1 MVRDPFQPAVIF
13 VLIMVVLGGLNLA
26 GQADSELGFMLKS
39 NPLRKAQPP
48 ASRAATPGK
57 PPAAEM
63 RAVLLGMISIY
74 QSYISTQDEDSCSY
88 TKTCSAFST
97 EAIRDFGL
105 LKGLLMTSDRLL
117 RCHPL
122 ARRYHPA
129 DAISRLAI
137 DLPVRAYSLGS
148 KRGR

>member
-1 MVRDPFQPAVIF
+1 MVRNHFQPAAGF

-26 GQADSELGFMLKS
+26 GQADPELGLILKS
-39 NPLRKAQPP
+39 NPLLKARPR
-48 ASRAATPGK
+48 ASRATTPGK

-63 RAVLLGMISIY
+63 RVVLLGIISIY

-122 ARRYHPA
+122 ARRYHPV
-129 DAISRLAI
+129 DAISHLAI
-137 DLPVRAYSLGS
+137 DLPVEAYNLGR